1 MAQRLRASIPLPRR
15 TTIHST
21 FNDVLTEENYDR
33 THTKQMWR
41 RSVVPGIHRVETH
54 AGLEVDGVQ
63 WQCGSYDGCVCSC
76 MQWTVAR
83 DEALLLAVRAEGSAA
98 WHYRAPHNFTAHENA
113 WRRIA
118 LRLRRDPSFEQIFR
132 TAQEPGLQ
140 RGTAARGAQA
150 RSCRGP
156 VGRLAGQEL
165 HPGRSTTQTPRDD
178 RRADRPPTARSCKA
192 RSGRGVPPAASA
204 ARRRASV
211 ARVGLARGHVVGAW
225 RLPAPGAFV
234 LREAAQRQSAERAQ
248 RRGDFQMLLPANK
261 SIRLIKR

>member
-1 MAQRLRASIPLPRR
+1 MLPVLVWSMAQRLRASIPLPRR

-83 DEALLLAVRAEGSAA
+83 GEALLLAVRAEGSAA

-132 TAQEPGLQ
+132 TAQEPGFYKGVQRRVERKLALAEGPWADWPDRNCTLADLQ
-140 RGTAARGAQA
+140 LKRLGMTGVQIAHRPQGRAKLEAA
-150 RSCRGP
+150 
-156 VGRLAGQEL
+156 VGC
-165 HPGRSTTQTPRDD
+165 H
-178 RRADRPPTARSCKA
+178 RPPAPRA
-192 RSGRGVPPAASA
+192 GRGVPAW
-204 ARRRASV
+204 
-211 ARVGLARGHVVGAW
+211 LA
-225 RLPAPGAFV
+225 
-234 LREAAQRQSAERAQ
+234 
-248 RRGDFQMLLPANK
+248 
-261 SIRLIKR
+261 